1 MNFYINISKHQYD
14 LITDDVRF
22 IIHND
27 KILAAVELNDLM
39 IKSTSGLLS
48 LIKLIAFEMKITF
61 LNELYEELKT
71 IFHYDFSKSFQFVRY
86 YQKSNVMYFRLI

>member
-1 MNFYINISKHQYD
+1 MNFYINISKYQYD

-27 KILAAVELNDLM
+27 EILAAVELSDHM
-39 IKSTSGLLS
+39 IKSMSGLLS
-48 LIKLIAFEMKITF
+48 LKLITFEMKITF

-71 IFHYDFSKSFQFVRY
+71 VFHYDFSKRVS
-86 YQKSNVMYFRLI
+86 IC